1 MGKLTLAI
9 VFGRV
14 GECENACV
22 RVRAR
27 EQMCAQSAC
36 ASVHVCLCRR
46 FFLVQ
51 VSLLLTLAS
60 RQ

>member
-14 GECENACV
+14 GEFENACV

-27 EQMCAQSAC
+27 EMCAQSAC

-46 FFLVQ
+46 LFLVQ